1 MLPTPDLSHLS
12 SKDYELIYEPAE
24 DTFLLLDALEKDAE
38 ALRATKPT
46 VCLEIG
52 SGSGCVTTFLNQILG
67 SSVIYLATDVNL
79 HACRCTCATAS
90 RNKTIVD
97 CIHGSLACGLHHR
110 LKDAVDIMTFNP
122 PYVPTTSEE
131 VLMAQEKRDI
141 QGAWA
146 GGVDG
151 MDVTNHFLSVVKELL
166 SPQGRFYLVALK
178 ANDIKAIRQ
187 KMLIENGLKS
197 NIVLER
203 KAGREHLF
211 ILSTR

>member
-1 MLPTPDLSHLS
+1 MCHSLSKS
-12 SKDYELIYEPAE
+12 NI
-24 DTFLLLDALEKDAE
+24 
-38 ALRATKPT
+38 R
-46 VCLEIG
+46 I
-52 SGSGCVTTFLNQILG
+52 I
-67 SSVIYLATDVNL
+67 IYLATDVNL
-79 HACRCTCATAS
+79 HACRCTWATAS

-97 CIHGSLACGLHHR
+97 CIHGSLASGLHHR
-110 LKDAVDIMTFNP
+110 LKDAVDIMIFNP

-146 GGVDG
+146 GGTDG
-151 MDVTNHFLSVVKELL
+151 MDITNHFLLVVKELL

-197 NIVLER
+197 NIILER

-211 ILSTR
+211 ILCFQKLLDDEKKSYVCCPTRNEC